1 MRKVSDR
8 LKLVKNIQY
17 YKKEGDKIFKKRF
30 GLEKILQANSR
41 MGRRKIDKDILY
53 ALADGKNG
61 EGFFMPDRVVN
72 KNNIITIIKD
82 KRFPPELVKQLAAVQ
97 SQITGARLRD
107 EEKRFNK
114 TFNDSKKRFIMLY
127 RFFEVYTIG
136 YILFLDVIYVN
147 IFYDK
152 YSITY

>member
-1 MRKVSDR
+1 MHLMLIV
-8 LKLVKNIQY
+8 I
-17 YKKEGDKIFKKRF
+17 RF

-107 EEKRFNK
+107 E
-114 TFNDSKKRFIMLY
+114 
-127 RFFEVYTIG
+127 
-136 YILFLDVIYVN
+136 
-147 IFYDK
+147 
-152 YSITY
+152 